1 MSKNV
6 KSLLNKVKTLRKL
19 SDTLKISDNLLFVE
33 GYLLD
38 VLKEYKKINNS
49 FSYVVKVSENHK
61 TDDGYRIMFEDIQ
74 YTIANNTFTFP
85 SLEKLTKEEAAKKV
99 FNNEVLFING
109 DFKQEDEVDFEEV
122 IEENEIEEVYLL
134 KPQIDDFKN
143 FNKKEKYIFLQ
154 DKIEDLI
161 LYLKHPKFHEIPFQ
175 PGDMLDLYFMQIM
188 VNLKELVYKLNN
200 K

>member
-33 GYLLD
+33 GYLQD
-38 VLKEYKKINNS
+38 VLKEYKKINDS
-49 FSYVVKVSENHK
+49 FSYVVQVSENHK

-99 FNNEVLFING
+99 ANNEVIFING
-109 DFKQEDEVDFEEV
+109 DFKQEGEIDFEEIV
-122 IEENEIEEVYLL
+122 EEELTEVYLL

-143 FNKKEKYIFLQ
+143 FGKKEKYIFLQ
-154 DKIEDLI
+154 DKVEDLI
-161 LYLKHPKFHEIPFQ
+161 LDLKHPKFHEIPFQ
-175 PGDMLDLYFMQIM
+175 SGDMLDLYFMQIM